1 MYWNRFAMNPFWGLL
16 GLAVLLFAA
25 LLSLGSDVDASSS
38 LSAVS
43 ADGVAVGKLG
53 VQGPPLPAPDPVLT
67 TLDHRIFLPTL
78 ANRFP
83 RLELDIYDWT
93 GNLQTWDWL
102 IWRFG
107 AVWLHRGS
115 GAASV
120 GVLREEASG
129 QTVLIARVDRN
140 GQPVQDVP
148 VMFYWPDAPWLE
160 PELQA
165 CGLERAL
172 VVHTNGDGEAHF
184 GMGLG
189 SAYWPPGGGPHIVW
203 VGGPGSDCLGGL
215 GWLGGTNHIHL
226 NSVWELP

>member
-1 MYWNRFAMNPFWGLL
+1 MYWNRFAVNPIWGLL
-16 GLAVLLFAA
+16 GLAIVLFVA
-25 LLSLGSDVDASSS
+25 LLSVGSDVDASSS

-43 ADGVAVGKLG
+43 ADGVAVEKSG
-53 VQGPPLPAPDPVLT
+53 VQGSLLPAPDQELT
-67 TLDHRIFLPTL
+67 TLDHRIFLPAQ
-78 ANRFP
+78 ANQFP
-83 RLELDIYDWT
+83 RLELDIYDWA
-93 GNLQTWDWL
+93 GSLQTWEWL
-102 IWRFG
+102 VERFG
-107 AVWLHRGS
+107 AVWLQRGS

-120 GVLREEASG
+120 RVLRERGGDMA
-129 QTVLIARVDRN
+129 LIASVERDE
-140 GQPVQDVP
+140 QPVQDVP

-184 GMGLG
+184 IMGPDNY
-189 SAYWPPGGGPHIVW
+189 YWPPGGGPHIVW

-226 NSVWELP
+226 NSVWDLP